1 MKYLKFIIL
10 SSLFLLGLSCQDEE
24 QQRLAETKKAAK
36 VNDSILK
43 NLSNNWRFDIPAVSP
58 KASTQLQNWSEWEQ
72 FRSELAQKPTGSLT
86 AYRQKAKNLVTKA
99 DQLLT
104 NIPPF
109 FAKPQVRSRISVLVT
124 KTKMLYTYL
133 NIEVVQEQK
142 AIGLIKE
149 ITREMASL
157 QNQFDELI
165 RKSEIQKEAGE
176 EEMLRALDTTRMANP
191 DAIPQPST
199 TQPQHVARK
208 RVFSTPKN
216 RITPERQ

>member
-1 MKYLKFIIL
+1 MKYLKFITL
-10 SSLFLLGLSCQDEE
+10 SGLSLLLLSCQDEE
-24 QQRLAETKKAAK
+24 SQRLAETQKSAK

-43 NLSNNWRFDIPAVSP
+43 NLSNNWEFNMPPISA
-58 KASTQLQNWSEWEQ
+58 KANAQLQNWSEWEQ
-72 FRSELAQKPTGSLT
+72 FRSELSQKPTGAIT

-99 DQLLT
+99 DQLFT

-109 FAKPQVRSRISVLVT
+109 FDKPQVRSRISVLVT

-142 AIGLIKE
+142 VIGLIKE
-149 ITREMASL
+149 ITREVTSL

-165 RKSEIQKEAGE
+165 RKSEIQKEVGE

-191 DAIPQPST
+191 DAMPQPQAT
-199 TQPQHVARK
+199 PQ
-208 RVFSTPKN
+208 RVERQRIFGTPKN
-216 RITPERQ
+216 IKNPERE